1 MTERVDTS
9 SAPGS
14 TLAGQ
19 VSALDPQPVAGT
31 SINLEYGKRLML
43 FSGRANPALAA
54 KIAGKLNVDLG
65 GVTLKTFSNG
75 EVYCA
80 TRSRSAAR
88 TCSSSSRPAPTRRR
102 A

>member
-1 MTERVDTS
+1 MSDQGTTS
-9 SAPGS
+9 SPPGA

-54 KIAGKLNVDLG
+54 RIAGKLNVDLG
-65 GVTLKTFSNG
+65 GVQLKTFSNG
-75 EVYCA
+75 EVYC
-80 TRSRSAAR
+80 RY
-88 TCSSSSRPAPTRRR
+88 
-102 A
+102 